1 MTKSEFE
8 NLEIG
13 DTLFFQP
20 WDKFIGDPTG
30 LYDRHKGV
38 MYFVSNGYYFTEEEV
53 EMINDLGGA
62 KFVGRDEDPRQRKEI
77 LTILLPEYPPR
88 VCSEFG
94 HSNHKVRLHYAQL
107 IAAEPMRGVD
117 NVIDSEEYKQLFGS

>member
-30 LYDRHKGV
+30 CYDRHKGV

-107 IAAEPMRGVD
+107 ITAEPMRGVD

>member
-20 WDKFIGDPTG
+20 WDKFIDDPTG
-30 LYDRHKGV
+30 CYGRHRGV

-62 KFVGRDEDPRQRKEI
+62 KFVERDEDPRLRKEI
-77 LTILLPEYPPR
+77 LTILLPEYPKR

-107 IAAEPMRGVD
+107 VTAEPMRGVD